1 MVGDTLNRLI
11 MVSWWVQWFIFLL
24 MEIDGMMMMMMEID
38 GN

>member
-24 MEIDGMMMMMMEID
+24 MEIDGMMMMMEID